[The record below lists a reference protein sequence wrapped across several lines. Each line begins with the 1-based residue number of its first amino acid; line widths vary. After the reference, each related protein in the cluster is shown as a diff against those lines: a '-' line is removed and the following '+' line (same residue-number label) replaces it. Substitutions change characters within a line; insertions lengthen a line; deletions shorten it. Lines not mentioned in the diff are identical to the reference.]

1 VTLDVVNDLMEAVKR
16 LRCLRIKIDVA
27 REIDMSWFAPDV
39 RTVGICG
46 ATSTPKWLME
56 QCRERIEKG

>member
-1 VTLDVVNDLMEAVKR
+1 
-16 LRCLRIKIDVA
+16 
-27 REIDMSWFAPDV
+27 MSWFTEDV

-56 QCRERIEKG
+56 QCKERIVQHK